1 LPFRGT
7 ALPSAWED
15 QVSVHAAVGFRI
27 SAREVAKYGE
37 SAMLNESDTAERVEA
52 LLQAP
57 IAGLGFQLLE
67 ADFKFQGRWLLRL
80 VIDSDKGINLV
91 DCGAVSE
98 LAGRILDVED
108 PIEQEYSLEVT
119 SPGVFRHLS
128 TPRHFEQ
135 SVGKIFRC
143 HLARGVMEERDNRM
157 VRGKIEGVEGGEV
170 VVSDGGESLHLPI
183 DALRSA
189 RLDPDL

>member
-1 LPFRGT
+1 MH
-7 ALPSAWED
+7 S
-15 QVSVHAAVGFRI
+15 
-27 SAREVAKYGE
+27 E
-37 SAMLNESDTAERVEA
+37 SEMAERVEA

-57 IAGLGFQLLE
+57 IAGIGFQLLE
-67 ADFKFQGRWLLRL
+67 AEFRFRGRWLLRL

-108 PIEQEYSLEVT
+108 AIDQEYSLEVT
-119 SPGVFRHLS
+119 SPGVFRPLK
-128 TPRHFEQ
+128 TLRHFEQ

-143 HLARGVMEERDNRM
+143 RLASGVMEERNNRM